1 MKDIERQ
8 AADASCDPAD
18 SADENAMNRLLD
30 RPLSEDDIRQA
41 TERVAQLRSRPV
53 RDVASLLLFCIGA
66 EQLAVPATDVARVT
80 RVAVVRRIPHRSNH
94 IIRGL
99 CNVDGELLICG
110 SLMALLELAEPDQA
124 ASAEAGQSD
133 LRRMVVLGSE
143 SNRWA
148 IEVDR
153 VLGVQYFETASY
165 KQPPVTVQQ
174 AKYRFT
180 ANLLPLGGDD
190 VATLLD
196 VPQVLSGFKVAL
208 S

>member
-1 MKDIERQ
+1 MNDIERQ
-8 AADASCDPAD
+8 AAAAGCDPARSLD
-18 SADENAMNRLLD
+18 DAMRRLLD
-30 RPLSEDDIRQA
+30 RPLSEEDIRQA
-41 TERVAQLRSRPV
+41 TERVAQPRTQPV
-53 RDVASLLLFCIGA
+53 LDVASLLLFRVGT
-66 EQLAVPATDVARVT
+66 ERLAVPATDVARVT

-99 CNVDGELLICG
+99 CSVDGELLLCG
-110 SLMALLELAEPDQA
+110 CLIALLELADANRA
-124 ASAEAGQSD
+124 ASPDAGQAD
-133 LRRMVVLGSE
+133 LRRMVVLGPE

-148 IEVDR
+148 IEVDQ

-165 KQPPVTVQQ
+165 RQPPVTVQQ
-174 AKYRFT
+174 AMHRFT
-180 ANLLPLGGDD
+180 ASLLPLGGDD